1 MSEQTSTPDESYQ
14 DADDSLSFSA
24 SAPEQSA
31 DDALVDLEPSDEDL
45 AGAED
50 PFAAEQDEA
59 YDAEQPAESEEPA
72 ADEADVDSDLA
83 DEPVDADES
92 SDVDESDDEPFDVD
106 ESVDEPSDADESDE
120 EDEEAEEAE
129 ADPLLELKMHLRAA
143 PGEWYVIHSY
153 SGHENRVKTQ
163 LATRTETQDME
174 EYIFEVQ
181 VPMEDATEVKNG
193 QKKMVRR
200 VRIPGYVLVRM
211 DLTTESWRVVRD
223 TPGVTGFVG
232 DATDPTPLTFDEIYS
247 MLAPSVGLPEKKRSA
262 GGSAP
267 KAAAAQKVPDF
278 QIGES
283 VTVMDGPFETMPA
296 TINEIHAEAQK
307 LQVLVSIFGRETPVE
322 LAFDQVA
329 KI

>member
-1 MSEQTSTPDESYQ
+1 MSDQISTPDESYE
-14 DADDSLSFSA
+14 DLDDSLSFSA
-24 SAPEQSA
+24 SAQSGDAEPQA
-31 DDALVDLEPSDEDL
+31 DAARDASLADLAAGEDTAASSEMETDEA
-45 AGAED
+45 AGAETEA
-50 PFAAEQDEA
+50 AAEASAVDEPGADEA
-59 YDAEQPAESEEPA
+59 TAPEGDA
-72 ADEADVDSDLA
+72 ADEAGE
-83 DEPVDADES
+83 EPA
-92 SDVDESDDEPFDVD
+92 
-106 ESVDEPSDADESDE
+106 E
-120 EDEEAEEAE
+120 ED
-129 ADPLLELKMHLRAA
+129 PLVQLKRHLRAA
-143 PGEWYVIHSY
+143 LGEWYVIHSY

-193 QKKMVRR
+193 QKKIVRR
-200 VRIPGYVLVRM
+200 VRVPGYVLVRM

-232 DATDPTPLTFDEIYS
+232 NATDPTPLSFDEIYS
-247 MLAPSVGLPEKKRSA
+247 LLAPSVGLPEKKRSS
-262 GGSAP
+262 GGSSSKP
-267 KAAAAQKVPDF
+267 AAAQKMPDF
-278 QIGES
+278 HVGES

-296 TINEIHAEAQK
+296 TISEIHSEAQK

>member
-1 MSEQTSTPDESYQ
+1 MSDQSSTPDESYENV
-14 DADDSLSFSA
+14 DDSLSFSA
-24 SAPEQSA
+24 SPQADAAAPQ
-31 DDALVDLEPSDEDL
+31 P
-45 AGAED
+45 GAEVAD
-50 PFAAEQDEA
+50 VEQTAEAAADGSDVETAEASDQTDGDVQADVDAQVDGDEQDDDS
-59 YDAEQPAESEEPA
+59 DAASEEPA
-72 ADEADVDSDLA
+72 
-83 DEPVDADES
+83 
-92 SDVDESDDEPFDVD
+92 
-106 ESVDEPSDADESDE
+106 E
-120 EDEEAEEAE
+120 ED
-129 ADPLLELKMHLRAA
+129 PLVQLKMHLRSSL
-143 PGEWYVIHSY
+143 GEWYVIHSY

-174 EYIFEVQ
+174 DYIFEVQ

-193 QKKMVRR
+193 QKKIVRR

-232 DATDPTPLTFDEIYS
+232 NATEPTPLTFDEIYS
-247 MLAPSVGLPEKKRSA
+247 MLAPSVGLPEKKRSS
-262 GGSAP
+262 GGSAG
-267 KAAAAQKVPDF
+267 KAAAAQKMPDF
-278 QIGES
+278 HVGES

-296 TINEIHAEAQK
+296 TISEIHAEAQK

>member
-1 MSEQTSTPDESYQ
+1 MSDQTSSPEEPYQ
-14 DADDSLSFSA
+14 DVDDSLSFSSSPQA
-24 SAPEQSA
+24 ETAAPEGAASDLESQSA
-31 DDALVDLEPSDEDL
+31 EGSSLEGADDIEQADSEQTDDAELTDS
-45 AGAED
+45 
-50 PFAAEQDEA
+50 AEQGD
-59 YDAEQPAESEEPA
+59 DAEQADDVEPSTTEAGDSAAVEADGSEGVEPA
-72 ADEADVDSDLA
+72 DSD
-83 DEPVDADES
+83 ES
-92 SDVDESDDEPFDVD
+92 GDSEESDD
-106 ESVDEPSDADESDE
+106 SE
-120 EDEEAEEAE
+120 E
-129 ADPLLELKMHLRAA
+129 DPLLQLKMHLRSAL
-143 PGEWYVIHSY
+143 GEWYVIHSY

-174 EYIFEVQ
+174 DYIFEVQ

-193 QKKMVRR
+193 QKKIVRR

-232 DATDPTPLTFDEIYS
+232 NATEPTPLNFDEIYS
-247 MLAPSVGLPEKKRSA
+247 MLEPSVGLPEKKRST
-262 GGSAP
+262 GGTPAKST
-267 KAAAAQKVPDF
+267 AQKMPDF
-278 QIGES
+278 QVGES

-296 TINEIHAEAQK
+296 SISEIHTESQK

>member
-1 MSEQTSTPDESYQ
+1 MSETTSTPDESY
-14 DADDSLSFSA
+14 DDVDDTLSFSA
-24 SAPEQSA
+24 SAPAEQAPEQDDEDMAVAEDADVEA
-31 DDALVDLEPSDEDL
+31 DDAEDAADEDSADEDFASDEDS
-45 AGAED
+45 ADED
-50 PFAAEQDEA
+50 
-59 YDAEQPAESEEPA
+59 SEGEELA
-72 ADEADVDSDLA
+72 ADEDGVL
-83 DEPVDADES
+83 VDATEEGS
-92 SDVDESDDEPFDVD
+92 VEETAAAEDDED
-106 ESVDEPSDADESDE
+106 E
-120 EDEEAEEAE
+120 
-129 ADPLLELKMHLRAA
+129 DPLLQLKMHLRSA
-143 PGEWYVIHSY
+143 PGGWYVIHSY

-174 EYIFEVQ
+174 DYIFEVQ

-193 QKKMVRR
+193 QKKIVRR

-232 DATDPTPLTFDEIYS
+232 DATNPTPLTFDEIYS
-247 MLAPSVGLPEKKRSA
+247 MLEPSVGLPEKKRSA
-262 GGSAP
+262 GGTAAASKP
-267 KAAAAQKVPDF
+267 AAAQKMPDF
-278 QIGES
+278 HVGES

-296 TINEIHAEAQK
+296 TISEIHTEAQK

>member
-1 MSEQTSTPDESYQ
+1 MSDQTATPDESYE
-14 DADDSLSFSA
+14 DLDDSLSFSA
-24 SAPEQSA
+24 SGSDADAAETDSVPADGEVAQADGAVDEVETADSEDDAADTEAPAAEDDPAA
-31 DDALVDLEPSDEDL
+31 DDTVDDEGEPAEGDADDEVEP
-45 AGAED
+45 AEGEE
-50 PFAAEQDEA
+50 AAASEESA
-59 YDAEQPAESEEPA
+59 SEESEE
-72 ADEADVDSDLA
+72 E
-83 DEPVDADES
+83 
-92 SDVDESDDEPFDVD
+92 
-106 ESVDEPSDADESDE
+106 
-120 EDEEAEEAE
+120 
-129 ADPLLELKMHLRAA
+129 DPLVTLKRHLRAA

-193 QKKMVRR
+193 QKKIVRR
-200 VRIPGYVLVRM
+200 VRVPGYVLVRM
-211 DLTTESWRVVRD
+211 ELTTESWRVVRD

-232 DATDPTPLTFDEIYS
+232 NATDPTPLSFDEIFS
-247 MLAPSVGLPEKKRSA
+247 MLSPSVGLPEKKRAA
-262 GGSAP
+262 GSTAGRP
-267 KAAAAQKVPDF
+267 AAAQKVPDF
-278 QIGES
+278 QVGES

-296 TINEIHAEAQK
+296 TISEIHAETQK

>member
-1 MSEQTSTPDESYQ
+1 MSDQTSSPEESYP
-14 DADDSLSFSA
+14 DVDDSLSFSSSPQA
-24 SAPEQSA
+24 ATAAPQ
-31 DDALVDLEPSDEDL
+31 
-45 AGAED
+45 G
-50 PFAAEQDEA
+50 
-59 YDAEQPAESEEPA
+59 EEPA
-72 ADEADVDSDLA
+72 EATSDVADGADQATVTEEPAETSGSSDEAGESADGTEAAATDGDSA
-83 DEPVDADES
+83 DGDASDES
-92 SDVDESDDEPFDVD
+92 S
-106 ESVDEPSDADESDE
+106 ADEDSADGAVAEGEDAPAEVPDE
-120 EDEEAEEAE
+120 ED
-129 ADPLLELKMHLRAA
+129 PLVQLRRHLRAA
-143 PGEWYVIHSY
+143 LGEWYVVHSY

-174 EYIFEVQ
+174 DYIFEVQ

-193 QKKMVRR
+193 QKKIVRR

-232 DATDPTPLTFDEIYS
+232 NATEPTPLNFDEIYS
-247 MLAPSVGLPEKKRSA
+247 MLEPSVGLPEKKRSS
-262 GGSAP
+262 GSASKP
-267 KAAAAQKVPDF
+267 AAAQKMPDF
-278 QIGES
+278 NVGES

-296 TINEIHAEAQK
+296 TISEIHTESQK